1 MNPYQQLGIEP
12 LINAAGSLTILGGSI
27 MHPQVT
33 DAMAAASRFFVDLRE
48 LQEAAGQRVA
58 DLVGAEAAHVCACSS
73 AGISLMAAACM
84 TGADPAKVARL
95 PDSAGMRNRFVVHRV
110 HRNRFDHALH
120 VAGGRFVEIET
131 DAGALARALDEQI
144 AALYYTYAWY
154 NEGEALSLGE
164 AARIAHEAGVPVIV
178 DAAAQVPPVENLSRF
193 LEDGA
198 DLVVFSGGKAMR
210 GPQTSAVI
218 LGSKELVDACTLNA
232 SPNTACIGRGMKIGK
247 EEIMG
252 LVRTIELYVTRDHSA
267 DIVMWEQMASYLI
280 ESLLALDGVKAERKL
295 PGGPGGLAP
304 FVASWWDEARLGVSL
319 AQAVEA
325 LDNGR
330 PRIAVRLVGPS
341 FPDVGWPQI
350 FIHPHTL
357 KRGEEIVVAR
367 RLAEVL
373 GSG

>member
-1 MNPYQQLGIEP
+1 MNPYRRLGVTP

-33 DAMAAASRFFVDLRE
+33 DAMAAASRYYVDIRE
-48 LQEAAGQRVA
+48 LQEAAGRRA
-58 DLVGAEAAHVCACSS
+58 AELVGAEAAHVCACSS

-84 TGADPAKVARL
+84 AGSDPAKIARL
-95 PDSAGMRNRFVVHRV
+95 PDSSGMKNQFVVHKV

-131 DAGALARALDEQI
+131 CATALAGALSEQV

-154 NEGEALSLGE
+154 NKGEALPLSE
-164 AARIAHEAGVPVIV
+164 AAGIAHEAGVPVIV

-193 LEDGA
+193 LEGGA
-198 DLVVFSGGKAMR
+198 DMVVFSGGKAMR

-218 LGSKELVDACTLNA
+218 LGSSDLIRACAMNA

-267 DIVMWEQMASYLI
+267 DDVMWEQMASYLI
-280 ESLLALDGVKAERKL
+280 ESLLALDGVQAVRKL

-304 FVASWWDEARLGVSL
+304 FVAVWWDEDRLGISL
-319 AQAVEA
+319 AQAAEA
-325 LDNGR
+325 LDQGR
-330 PRIAVRLVGPS
+330 PRIAVRLVDAS
-341 FPDVGWPQI
+341 FPDVEWPQM

-373 GSG
+373 S